1 MCIIAVY
8 KKGVKLDK
16 NELKT
21 CFTNNHDGAGMMW
34 QEMGKVNIL
43 KGYMDF
49 DSFWEVAK
57 TLPTNVDRAF
67 HFRIATSGKVSAA
80 CCHPFEVCDD
90 YKRMALSDN
99 VCDVAFMHNGILS
112 EFTPKGGMKASHSDS
127 MEFGKV
133 ILNGVKDV
141 IDNQTVRD
149 LIELYTTS
157 RFAIMTPSKVYL
169 LGSFEQSVNS
179 KAFYSNSTYKES
191 RYTSWF
197 KDYRGYDDYGYYGY
211 GSSKYYPVGKLSTA
225 DANTKKLSSG
235 SDYEYDSYDYD
246 QCLRVRN
253 NKYTDKGV
261 DEIIRCAEKQLHIEI
276 YDYQTDEDEILFF
289 FNGTCPD
296 YGCLKL
302 DKKYKMNPIEFS
314 VIYVDDTF

>member
-8 KKGVKLDK
+8 KKGTKLEK

-21 CFTNNHDGAGMMW
+21 CFANNPDGAGMMW
-34 QEMGKVNIL
+34 QEAGKVHIL

-57 TLPTNVDRAF
+57 TLPTEVDRAF

-90 YKRMALSDN
+90 YKKMSLSDN
-99 VCDVAFMHNGILS
+99 VCDVAIMHNGILS

-133 ILNGVKDV
+133 ILNGIKDV

-157 RFAIMTPSKVYL
+157 RFAIMTSSKVYL

-179 KAFYSNSTYKES
+179 KAFYSNSSYKEN
-191 RYTSWF
+191 RYSSWSNN
-197 KDYRGYDDYGYYGY
+197 YTRYDDCGYYGY
-211 GSSKYYPVGKLSTA
+211 GSSKYYPAGNQYN
-225 DANTKKLSSG
+225 ANMNSKKLEDE
-235 SDYEYDSYDYD
+235 SDNKYFEWNYDY
-246 QCLRVRN
+246 CLRIRN
-253 NKYTDKGV
+253 NNYTDKV
-261 DEIIRCAEKQLHIEI
+261 IDEIMNCAEKQLGIEI
-276 YDYQTDEDEILFF
+276 YDYEQDEEELLFF
-289 FNGTCPD
+289 FNGECPD

-302 DKKYKMNPIEFS
+302 NNKCNMEQIEYCILYIGGEF
-314 VIYVDDTF
+314 